1 MFVVPVDDIYISGSK
16 LAGKTYAELLAVL
29 PDTHYLVS
37 IGQAGSGS
45 FISKLAELIETQAD
59 FTKLTN
65 LIAFGA
71 RKNVEYYRLNKDYFP
86 DYFQLVDLPPKPN
99 KARST
104 FYLPYTINPD
114 ATTKS
119 PAILAQDFETPDIYW
134 DEDARRWLRPDG
146 FQYAVEMKIATD
158 VLPGLILYMRVASTL
173 TTKIT
178 NTTFI
183 NLSLTSAISIPLSS
197 NLLVAQIACTDGSV
211 SWDESDIPLIEGK
224 TIPEIMAAPLKSKI
238 AVIGDRSQTFE
249 QFGIKQPGP
258 YIFRSG
264 DSAIQIVRD
273 GGYFDTVYRVFP
285 MMLQPLAATTPTIT
299 NRTVYTTSTALA
311 PQNGDIII
319 VDGVGNINLP
329 LAPVDGFRFGFY
341 DNKYRRLN
349 IGRNAIVPATGETIG
364 VGQTAATIDHLTPLT
379 WGIEDAGSFSQWI
392 YEAASKNWVV
402 LLTREVAGTAITQS
416 AQKPLIYTTNAD
428 IVAQPYD
435 RLYLNGTGNILLT
448 QIVAEREFIDI
459 EWSVGATW
467 IMKVMCPVG
476 FTIAGVFEDLDINTA
491 LTSVTHLR
499 LALKANNDFGVS
511 A

>member
-1 MFVVPVDDIYISGSK
+1 MFVVPLDDIYISGSK

-29 PDTHYLVS
+29 PSTHYLVS
-37 IGQAGSGS
+37 IVETGTGS
-45 FISKLAELIETQAD
+45 FITKIAELIESQAD
-59 FTKLTN
+59 FTKLAG
-65 LIAFGA
+65 LLSFGIK
-71 RKNVEYYRLNKDYFP
+71 RKVEYYRLNKDYFP
-86 DYFQLVDLPPKPN
+86 DYFQLADFPPKPN

-104 FYLPYTINPD
+104 FYLPYSVHPD
-114 ATTKS
+114 ATAKS
-119 PAILAQDFETPDIYW
+119 PAILAQDFGTPNVYW
-134 DEDARRWLRPDG
+134 DEDAGRWSRPDG
-146 FQYAVEMKIATD
+146 SQYAVEMKIATD

-178 NTTFI
+178 NTTFV
-183 NLSLTSAISIPLSS
+183 NLNLKSTIAIPLSS
-197 NLLVAQIACTDGSV
+197 NLLVAQFACTDGSV
-211 SWDESDIPLIEGK
+211 SWDETDLPLIDAK
-224 TIPEIMAAPLKSKI
+224 SVSEIMAAPLKSKI

-273 GGYFDTVYRVFP
+273 GGFFDTVYRVFP
-285 MMLQPLAATTPTIT
+285 MMLQPLWATTPTIT
-299 NRTVYTTSTALA
+299 NRTIYTTSTALV
-311 PQNGDIII
+311 PQNGDTII

-329 LAPVDGFRFGFY
+329 LGPIDGFKFALDDR
-341 DNKYRRLN
+341 KYRRLN

-392 YEAASKNWVV
+392 YEAAAKNWVV

-467 IMKVMCPVG
+467 IMKVICPVG

-499 LALKANNDFGVS
+499 LALKAGNDFGVS